1 MAAVRTAATALAS
14 AGTGAAVD
22 PPFGESRMLSCAFL
36 RLNSRTARACQC
48 TCAEA
53 LQMGSAPRPPLLA
66 AIAACTDCETRSER
80 GDCTAHWSAP
90 RRAQPA
96 VQALESLGGTA
107 SSQRAQCYT
116 FAQRCTSV
124 LQGRV
129 VHERWVG
136 GRFPAKGRQRDV
148 SAPVTT
154 FERWRSLCNKKSNAH
169 KKVHSSTRNAHDH
182 VIIH

>member
-1 MAAVRTAATALAS
+1 MAALAS

-22 PPFGESRMLSCAFL
+22 PPFEESRTLSCAFL

-66 AIAACTDCETRSER
+66 ATAACTDCETRSER

-90 RRAQPA
+90 RPAPPA
-96 VQALESLGGTA
+96 VQALQSLGGTA
-107 SSQRAQCYT
+107 SSQRAQCDD
-116 FAQRCTSV
+116 CTA
-124 LQGRV
+124 
-129 VHERWVG
+129 VHKCAAEPGG
-136 GRFPAKGRQRDV
+136 GRFSAKGRQRDV

-154 FERWRSLCNKKSNAH
+154 FERWRSLCNQKCNAQE
-169 KKVHSSTRNAHDH
+169 SAQLNTERT
-182 VIIH
+182 

>member
-1 MAAVRTAATALAS
+1 MAAVRTAAVALAS

-22 PPFGESRMLSCAFL
+22 PPFGESRMLSCAFF
-36 RLNSRTARACQC
+36 RLSQC

-90 RRAQPA
+90 RPAPPA
-96 VQALESLGGTA
+96 VQALQSLGGTA
-107 SSQRAQCYT
+107 SSQRAQCDD
-116 FAQRCTSV
+116 CTA
-124 LQGRV
+124 
-129 VHERWVG
+129 VHKCAAGPGG

-154 FERWRSLCNKKSNAH
+154 FERWRSLCNQKSNAH
-169 KKVHSSTRNAHDH
+169 KKVHSSTRNVHDH

>member
-1 MAAVRTAATALAS
+1 MAAVRTAAVALAS

-22 PPFGESRMLSCAFL
+22 PPFEESRTLSCAFL

-66 AIAACTDCETRSER
+66 ATAACTDCETRSER

-90 RRAQPA
+90 RPAPPA
-96 VQALESLGGTA
+96 VQALQSLGGTA
-107 SSQRAQCYT
+107 VSQHAQCYT

-129 VHERWVG
+129 VHERCGRRPFPSQRATERRLGPSSG
-136 GRFPAKGRQRDV
+136 GDPYATK
-148 SAPVTT
+148 SAT
-154 FERWRSLCNKKSNAH
+154 H